1 MQKVYVV
8 GASAPTRKVTVSPR
22 GVWPSRSETRL
33 SLGLG
38 MPISVGVK
46 QVFNTSLGTVE
57 VLVDRSSRTI
67 SIYRFDSEHR
77 AVAAAIESWDHVDLL
92 ELLNRQIGVP
102 LTEANGIA
110 SELRQQHAVMGTL
123 AERLQDRARDTASW
137 TSLEN
142 AGIALRFVAVLLDA
156 VIVFLPLGIV
166 VGLMSGGGY
175 TDSGNGYANAG
186 INVGGKAFWL
196 LLALGVSY
204 YILCEAATGATLGKR
219 LVGIRVVGEDGAP
232 VTFGAAVV
240 RNLLRLIDAL
250 FFYLVGVLFAATSAR
265 GQRLGDRAAGTVVV
279 RS

>member
-1 MQKVYVV
+1 M
-8 GASAPTRKVTVSPR
+8 
-22 GVWPSRSETRL
+22 
-33 SLGLG
+33 
-38 MPISVGVK
+38 K

-57 VLVDRSSRTI
+57 VLVDRSSRTV

-77 AVAAAIESWDHVDLL
+77 AVAAAIESWDHVDLFDV
-92 ELLNRQIGVP
+92 LNQQIGLP
-102 LTEANGIA
+102 LTEANRIA
-110 SELRQQHAVMGTL
+110 TDLRRQDAVMGTL
-123 AERLQDRARDTASW
+123 AERLHDRARESPRSG
-137 TSLEN
+137 SLEN

-156 VIVFLPLGIV
+156 VIVFLPLGLV

-175 TDSGNGYANAG
+175 SERGNGYANAG

-196 LLALGVSY
+196 LLALGVGY

-240 RNLLRLIDAL
+240 RNLLRVIDAL
-250 FFYLVGVLFAATSAR
+250 FFYLVGFLFAATSAR

-279 RS
+279 RA